1 MHSGWYRH
9 LWLMFLALIIAV
21 PVSAQTLLVRHDHDP
36 WGSCEGELHI
46 TENGIRYETEKK
58 EHQRDWAWVDVQSF
72 DRRSAE
78 RFSVLSYEDLALHL
92 GLDRS
97 FDFTILPG
105 EMGLEDA
112 TFEQIEQHIARPV
125 TDRVPRVV
133 EPEYQV
139 AVKHLHVFGG
149 CEGTLTFGDGWIVYQ
164 TDHAE
169 DARNWRRDVHI
180 ANVWSSN
187 AFELEL
193 RVLEENQ
200 RAFDKAKR
208 FVFQLKEPL
217 DRNYYEALRREFLLA
232 R

>member
-1 MHSGWYRH
+1 MHSKGYLY
-9 LWLMFLALIIAV
+9 LWLILALLIAG
-21 PVSAQTLLVRHDHDP
+21 PVSAQTLQVRHDHDP

-46 TENGIRYETEKK
+46 TENGIRYDTEKQ
-58 EHQRDWAWVDVQSF
+58 EHQRDWAWVDIQGF
-72 DRRSAE
+72 DRQSRE
-78 RFSVLSYEDLALHL
+78 RFSVLSYEDLSWHL

-97 FDFTILPG
+97 FDFTVLPG
-105 EMGLEDA
+105 EDGLEQS
-112 TFEQIEQHIARPV
+112 TFERIEQGLARPV
-125 TDRVPRVV
+125 TDRIPKAL

-149 CEGTLTFGDGWIVYQ
+149 CEGTLTFGDEWVVYD
-164 TDHAE
+164 TAHTE
-169 DARNWRRDVHI
+169 DARSWRRNSHI

-187 AFELEL
+187 QFELEL

-200 RAFDKAKR
+200 WAFDKAKR

-232 R
+232 Q